1 MKNGISLLIADDH
14 EIFRVG
20 LLALLKDIKSL
31 GQVIEA
37 ENGKQVLD
45 LLERVHIDVVF
56 LDINMPELNG
66 FDVVK
71 LAKERY
77 PDVKIVVLSG
87 HADKE
92 NIIKMLHAGASGY
105 LSKDADKSELVAA
118 IGKVMEG
125 KSYFSG
131 DVSNEIIEYFQS
143 GSAMPKAE
151 GGSGTTDLTPREE
164 EILTLIAREKTNP
177 EIAKE
182 LYISV
187 NTVITHRRN
196 ILAKLEVKN
205 TAGLVRYA
213 AQNGLI

>member
-187 NTVITHRRN
+187 NTVITQRRN

>member
-1 MKNGISLLIADDH
+1 
-14 EIFRVG
+14 
-20 LLALLKDIKSL
+20 
-31 GQVIEA
+31 
-37 ENGKQVLD
+37 
-45 LLERVHIDVVF
+45 
-56 LDINMPELNG
+56 MPELNG

-71 LAKERY
+71 LAKERS

-143 GSAMPKAE
+143 GRAMPKAE